1 MSGGQRRLIDMT
13 IFTPYMS
20 ADLYQRVPD
29 WQKIERYDYCSQ
41 GLPRKTAGMW
51 RRLFAWLWK

>member
-1 MSGGQRRLIDMT
+1 MT

-29 WQKIERYDYCSQ
+29 WQRIERMI
-41 GLPRKTAGMW
+41 TAVRDSREKQPAYGDGCLHGSGSERMEK
-51 RRLFAWLWK
+51 AD

>member
-1 MSGGQRRLIDMT
+1 MT

-41 GLPRKTAGMW
+41 DSREKQPAYGDGCLHGSGSE
-51 RRLFAWLWK
+51 RLMS

>member
-1 MSGGQRRLIDMT
+1 MT

-29 WQKIERYDYCSQ
+29 WQRIERYDYCSQ
-41 GLPRKTAGMW
+41 GLPRKTAGIW